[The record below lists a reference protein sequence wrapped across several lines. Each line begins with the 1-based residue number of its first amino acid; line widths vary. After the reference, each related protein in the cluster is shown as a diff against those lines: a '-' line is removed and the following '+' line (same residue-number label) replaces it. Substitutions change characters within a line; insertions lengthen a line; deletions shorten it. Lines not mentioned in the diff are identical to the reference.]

1 MRVLRVMTTRRPE
14 PDPERGA
21 VAVVVALL
29 LTVFM
34 ILAAFAIDIGNAYAQ
49 GRQVSVA
56 MDSAALSAAAK
67 VGEAFPTGTACT
79 AGALTAIGAQGIAQT
94 EADRINT
101 ENRKDGQPEAVQS
114 VTVTCAPD
122 GNAIQVDVA
131 NTRGVPTFLAGI
143 IGIDTVSPGN
153 YAAARFQ
160 RSKVGSGLRP
170 WAVCRQTLEAARLAP
185 GDTFWTPMGNWSTQD
200 TLGICGSTAPGQ
212 WGAVDFDG
220 GNNAAQDLVAWTR
233 DGYPGSVTIPDPV
246 LPADPGISQSGLPD
260 AFRSLVNQVV
270 LFPAVNGI
278 SGSGNNAVFNAVGIG
293 TVKFCGVV
301 YNGNVYNTTLSAA
314 PSDCWE
320 TPVQPT
326 VSSSSQT
333 ATQTFNVTG
342 SMVKNSKDLTLT
354 TNPFTGAFFT
364 TGPGITY
371 KATFTV
377 AGAGG
382 NGNNVAPLV
391 SVDVPLPDPL
401 PTTTVVLADKATTTV
416 SNVAV
421 RIDVVRTTVT
431 TTTTPGYG
439 LWEETGGSGNFTLAD
454 QIQFRWVNYSTSS
467 YTGPGSAN
475 PCALSDLLCVG
486 QTVLWQ

>member
-34 ILAAFAIDIGNAYAQ
+34 IMAAFAIDIGNAYAQ
-49 GRQVSVA
+49 GRQISVA

-67 VGEAFPTGTACT
+67 VGEAFPTGTSCT
-79 AGALTAIGAQGIAQT
+79 PGALSAIGAQGIAQT
-94 EADRINT
+94 EANRINT

-114 VTVTCAPD
+114 VSVTCTPD

-160 RSKVGSGLRP
+160 RSKVGAGLRP
-170 WAVCRQTLEAARLAP
+170 WAVCRQTLEAAEA
-185 GDTFWTPMGNWSTQD
+185 DQSSTFWTPMGNWSTKS
-200 TLGICGSTAPGQ
+200 TVGICGSTAPGQ
-212 WGAVDFDG
+212 WGGVDFDG
-220 GNNAAQDLVAWTR
+220 GNNAAKDLVAWTR
-233 DGYPGSVTIPDPV
+233 DGYPGSVTIPDPA
-246 LPADPGISQSGLPD
+246 LPADPGISLSGLPD

-270 LFPAVNGI
+270 YLPAVNGI
-278 SGSGNNAVFNAVGIG
+278 SGSGNNAVFDAVGIG
-293 TVKFCGVV
+293 TVEFCGVV
-301 YNGNVYNTTLSAA
+301 YNGNIYNTTLSGGA
-314 PSDCWE
+314 STCWK

-333 ATQTFNVTG
+333 DTKTLNVTG
-342 SMVKNSKDLTLT
+342 SMVKNSKDLVLT
-354 TNPFTGAFFT
+354 SNPFTDPFFA
-364 TGPGITY
+364 TGTGITY
-371 KATFTV
+371 QATFTV
-377 AGAGG
+377 TGAGG
-382 NGNNVAPLV
+382 NGNNVAPLS
-391 SVDVPLPDPL
+391 SVIPLPDPL
-401 PTTTVVLADKATTTV
+401 PTTTVVLADQAKRTV

-421 RIDVVRTTVT
+421 RIDVVKTTVT

-439 LWEETGGSGNFTLAD
+439 LWEETGNSGNFTLAD
-454 QIQFRWVNYSTSS
+454 QIQFRWRDYSGSS